1 MFLGPKVLM
10 LLEGYHL
17 QHQKKDVPYIA
28 SQQDIAILHRRLLFL
43 MDLAVGQRSL
53 YGKLLVELSI

>member
-1 MFLGPKVLM
+1 M
-10 LLEGYHL
+10 LFEGYHL

-53 YGKLLVELSI
+53 YGKLLVKLSI